1 MGIMG
6 IFNGVTSALKTAET
20 GARIVEK
27 STDGIINGI
36 GKLVFT
42 EQEKSEINMEAAK
55 AIIDMQ
61 KAHTV
66 ENSEQSKARRYLA
79 MLTFWFHYCFIIGLV
94 VLYRIDPDWCNEALT
109 VLIKIDTSYL
119 MLMVAGAYF
128 VPYQLSKLG
137 ILNGKKNK

>member
-1 MGIMG
+1 MG
-6 IFNGVTSALKTAET
+6 IFSGITSALKTAET
-20 GARIVEK
+20 GTRIVEK
-27 STDGIINGI
+27 STDGIISGI

-79 MLTFWFHYCFIIGLV
+79 MLTFWFHYCFIIALV
-94 VLYRIDPDWCNEALT
+94 MLYRIDPDWCNEALNIL
-109 VLIKIDTSYL
+109 VKVNTSYL

-137 ILNGKKNK
+137 ILNGKKK

>member
-1 MGIMG
+1 MG
-6 IFNGVTSALKTAET
+6 IFNGITSALKTAET
-20 GARIVEK
+20 GAQIVEK
-27 STDGIINGI
+27 STDGIISGI

-94 VLYRIDPDWCNEALT
+94 MLYRIDPDWCNEGLT
-109 VLIKIDTSYL
+109 ILIKIDTSYL

-137 ILNGKKNK
+137 ILNGKKK

>member
-1 MGIMG
+1 MS
-6 IFNGVTSALKTAET
+6 IFNGITSALKTAET

-27 STDGIINGI
+27 STDGIISGI

-94 VLYRIDPDWCNEALT
+94 ILYRIDPDWCNEALT
-109 VLIKIDTSYL
+109 VLVKIDTSYL

-137 ILNGKKNK
+137 ILNGKK

>member
-1 MGIMG
+1 MS
-6 IFNGVTSALKTAET
+6 IFNGITSALKTAET

-61 KAHTV
+61 KAHTI

-94 VLYRIDPDWCNEALT
+94 ILYRIDPNWCNEALT

-137 ILNGKKNK
+137 IFNGKKE

>member
-1 MGIMG
+1 MSIFSGI
-6 IFNGVTSALKTAET
+6 TSALKTAET
-20 GARIVEK
+20 GTRIVEK

-61 KAHTV
+61 KAHTI

-94 VLYRIDPDWCNEALT
+94 ILYRIDPDWCNEALT
-109 VLIKIDTSYL
+109 VLVKIDTSYL

-137 ILNGKKNK
+137 ILNGKKK

>member
-27 STDGIINGI
+27 STDGIISGI

-94 VLYRIDPDWCNEALT
+94 VLYRIDPDWCNEALI
-109 VLIKIDTSYL
+109 VLVKIDTSYL

-137 ILNGKKNK
+137 ILNGKKK

>member
-1 MGIMG
+1 MG
-6 IFNGVTSALKTAET
+6 IFNGITSALKTAET

-27 STDGIINGI
+27 STDGIISGI

-61 KAHTV
+61 KAHTI

-94 VLYRIDPDWCNEALT
+94 ILYRIDPNWCNEALT

-137 ILNGKKNK
+137 ILNGKKN

>member
-1 MGIMG
+1 M
-6 IFNGVTSALKTAET
+6 NQSCS
-20 GARIVEK
+20 R
-27 STDGIINGI
+27 I

-94 VLYRIDPDWCNEALT
+94 MLYRIDPDWCNEALT
-109 VLIKIDTSYL
+109 ILVKINTSYL

-137 ILNGKKNK
+137 ILNGKKN

>member
-1 MGIMG
+1 MG
-6 IFNGVTSALKTAET
+6 IFSGITSALKTAET

-61 KAHTV
+61 KAHTI

-94 VLYRIDPDWCNEALT
+94 ILYRIDSDWCNEALT

-137 ILNGKKNK
+137 IFNGKKE

>member
-27 STDGIINGI
+27 STDGIISGI

-94 VLYRIDPDWCNEALT
+94 ILYRIDPDWCNEALT
-109 VLIKIDTSYL
+109 VLVKIDTSYL

-137 ILNGKKNK
+137 ILNGKKK

>member
-1 MGIMG
+1 MS
-6 IFNGVTSALKTAET
+6 IFNGITSALKTAET

-27 STDGIINGI
+27 STDGIISGI

-94 VLYRIDPDWCNEALT
+94 VLYRIDPDWCNEALI
-109 VLIKIDTSYL
+109 VLVKIDTSYL

-137 ILNGKKNK
+137 ILNGKKK

>member
-1 MGIMG
+1 MG
-6 IFNGVTSALKTAET
+6 IFNVFSGITSTLKTAET

-79 MLTFWFHYCFIIGLV
+79 MLTFWFHYCFIISLV
-94 VLYRIDPDWCNEALT
+94 ILYRIDPDWCNEGLT
-109 VLIKIDTSYL
+109 ILIKIDTSYL

-137 ILNGKKNK
+137 ILNGKKK

>member
-1 MGIMG
+1 MG
-6 IFNGVTSALKTAET
+6 IFNVFSGITSALKTAET

-94 VLYRIDPDWCNEALT
+94 ILYRIDPDWCNEALT
-109 VLIKIDTSYL
+109 VLVKIDTSYL

-137 ILNGKKNK
+137 ILNGKK